1 MEGRQKGSNTNE
13 IRYKEVQNKG
23 NVIWQKINIR
33 HNSNRM
39 LELQKNMSIKTVRAD
54 RVLSRMK

>member
-13 IRYKEVQNKG
+13 IEYKDVQNKENG
-23 NVIWQKINIR
+23 IQQKISIR
-33 HNSNRM
+33 SNRM

-54 RVLSRMK
+54 KILSRMK